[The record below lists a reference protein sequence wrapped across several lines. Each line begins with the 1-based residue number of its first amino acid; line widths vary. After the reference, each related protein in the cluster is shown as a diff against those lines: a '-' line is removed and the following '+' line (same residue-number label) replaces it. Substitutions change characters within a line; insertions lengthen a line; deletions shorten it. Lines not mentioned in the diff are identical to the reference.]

1 VEGEFLSGC
10 LRPHD
15 EADVGGIVEGAWEN
29 AYAGRRH
36 VESFVV
42 YFTTLVAL
50 ARTSRNLMM
59 GPREIVF
66 EFCGSKGDGLGAR
79 VQFGERRDVGPVRV
93 QQRKRRLRLVYH
105 ERLAY
110 LIGQSIV
117 CPV

>member
-50 ARTSRNLMM
+50 VL
-59 GPREIVF
+59 
-66 EFCGSKGDGLGAR
+66 L
-79 VQFGERRDVGPVRV
+79 
-93 QQRKRRLRLVYH
+93 L
-105 ERLAY
+105 
-110 LIGQSIV
+110 
-117 CPV
+117 